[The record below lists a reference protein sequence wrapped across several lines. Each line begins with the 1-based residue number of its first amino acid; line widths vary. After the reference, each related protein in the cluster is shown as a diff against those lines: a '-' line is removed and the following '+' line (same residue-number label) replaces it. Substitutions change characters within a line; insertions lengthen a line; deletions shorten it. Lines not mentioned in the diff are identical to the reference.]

1 MKSLLIGL
9 APFLLILMGCQ
20 SPENILSELSVKTP
34 RNWPVPSDNNNPISE
49 NWWIHFKDEQL
60 SALVDEALRENT
72 DLKRSAK
79 RLELARAQSSL
90 LNFSSRPQ
98 VSLSVAG
105 DKKKSNFI
113 GLPFGGGDIMSSRS
127 ESYSLNLSTIWE
139 MDLWGR
145 IRSSQKAARLT
156 FSASEMDYAAA
167 QHSLAAHVVKSWL
180 LLCEARIQTSLTKEL
195 IQIAKT
201 VKEQAGVR
209 YQLGRGTASDV
220 RLSEANLASVTVQFN
235 ECLLNETRFA
245 RSLEIILGRYPDG
258 RIAQSETLPE
268 MPGTIPI
275 GVPSQILT
283 RRPDIAASVFRVRA
297 ADARIAEGKAG
308 LLPQVS
314 LTNSAGTSS
323 NQLKDLINGNFL
335 TWAIGSSI
343 TQNILLRDDQK
354 ERVHERELLAQEEA
368 LNHRDIVMNA
378 FREVENALNKSAYLS
393 EQHKHQRSVA
403 NGTSDLLVLAKNRF
417 DVGTG
422 SLRKLVESQN
432 RFIESKMRLT
442 TINKLELENRV
453 DLHLALGGGFNPKRS
468 DK

>member
-1 MKSLLIGL
+1 
-9 APFLLILMGCQ
+9 
-20 SPENILSELSVKTP
+20 
-34 RNWPVPSDNNNPISE
+34 
-49 NWWIHFKDEQL
+49 
-60 SALVDEALRENT
+60 
-72 DLKRSAK
+72 
-79 RLELARAQSSL
+79 
-90 LNFSSRPQ
+90 
-98 VSLSVAG
+98 
-105 DKKKSNFI
+105 
-113 GLPFGGGDIMSSRS
+113 MSSRS

-145 IRSSQKAARLT
+145 IRLSQKAAHLT
-156 FSASEMDYAAA
+156 FLASEMDYSAAR
-167 QHSLAAHVVKSWL
+167 HSLAAQVVKSWL

-195 IQIAKT
+195 IHTAKT

-220 RLSEANLASVTVQFN
+220 RLSETNLASVTGQFN
-235 ECLLNETRFA
+235 EHLLNEARFS
-245 RSLEIILGRYPDG
+245 RSLEIILGRYPSG
-258 RIAQSETLPE
+258 RMAQAETLPK

-283 RRPDIAASVFRVRA
+283 RRPDISASVFRVRA

-335 TWAIGSSI
+335 TWAIGSNF
-343 TQNILLRDDQK
+343 TQNILLRDEQK
-354 ERVHERELLAQEEA
+354 ERVHERELLAQEEV
-368 LNHRDIVMNA
+368 LNHRNIVMNA

-403 NGTSDLLVLAKNRF
+403 NGTNDLLVLAKNRF
-417 DVGTG
+417 DLGTG
-422 SLRKLVESQN
+422 SLRELVESQN
-432 RFIESKMRLT
+432 RFIESRMRLT

-453 DLHLALGGGFNPKRS
+453 DLHLALGGGFKTKRS

>member
-1 MKSLLIGL
+1 MKNMLLGL

-20 SPENILSELSVKTP
+20 SPENILSELSVKAP
-34 RNWPVPSDNNNPISE
+34 RNWSVPSDNNNSISE

-79 RLELARAQSSL
+79 RLELARVQSSL
-90 LNFSSRPQ
+90 SNFSSRPQ
-98 VSLSVAG
+98 VSLSIAG

-145 IRSSQKAARLT
+145 IRSSQYAAHLT
-156 FSASEMDYAAA
+156 FSASEMDHSAA
-167 QHSLAAHVVKSWL
+167 QHSLAAQVVKSWL

-220 RLSEANLASVTVQFN
+220 RLSETNLASVTGQFN
-235 ECLLNETRFA
+235 QRLLNEARFA
-245 RSLEIILGRYPDG
+245 RSLEIILGRYPSG
-258 RIAQSETLPE
+258 RIAQAETLPK
-268 MPGTIPI
+268 MPGTVPI

-343 TQNILLRDDQK
+343 TQSILLRDEQK
-354 ERVHERELLAQEEA
+354 ERVYKRELVAQEEA
-368 LNHRDIVMNA
+368 LNHRNIVMNA

-393 EQHKHQRSVA
+393 EQNKHQRAVTIGA
-403 NGTSDLLVLAKNRF
+403 SDLLVLSRNRF
-417 DVGTG
+417 DTGTG
-422 SLRKLVESQN
+422 SLRALVESQN
-432 RFIESKMRLT
+432 RFIESKMRLN

-453 DLHLALGGGFNPKRS
+453 NLHLALGGGFKPKKS
-468 DK
+468 NK